1 MEDFSDKTFI
11 LKKHPVIL
19 VHGKRNVGK
28 TTFVKKLIE
37 SSDYI
42 YFQFFEN
49 TNSIDIISNVLNIKT
64 TGTNISL
71 DAIILQK
78 LDRLMNIENKT
89 VIFDNIEKMDRE
101 GLSLFFNLSMKGL
114 HNMSKGH
121 IIAIYTDSN
130 MKQYLKGMLS
140 LLVNQGAFD
149 LKMKKPSYEEFK
161 EFIKVNG
168 YSIHENLL
176 KMIYKEVNGNYNF
189 AQDVL
194 IELEKKGYIVE
205 KTFIRNVDE
214 TKLDEIRNLI
224 LEISSKEFK
233 IPNLDEDDKILLFIL
248 NNVNKIKINE
258 LNKIFE
264 LKNVEKSLIKLLKY
278 KLILIDGQEIY
289 IKKKIY
295 ITLRNSNLIYSNI
308 AKWYE
313 AKKIYDEA
321 GRFYYLSGDLKKAI
335 KYICDVKYLRD
346 HIYYAKY
353 CNNKSLKSSVVDL
366 LLKYFEVNE
375 MFDEMYILCKNLYI
389 KNTSNLKYVSS
400 FAKASYLM
408 NDYKTSKNLYKK
420 ILRISKRSSY
430 KLNSL
435 INLAK
440 IYYKEEDYN
449 KALDLILQ
457 ALKIAI
463 KKEDK
468 INEAEIYK
476 IIGNIYY
483 YNFNDTSAKAY
494 YDRSLEI
501 YNKLNIEKE
510 KANIYNN
517 LGNIFLES
525 DLIKSMDYYSKAMEL
540 SEKYWWISLIIA
552 LNINLGIISIFTGNI
567 ANAIYNE
574 RRSVGLA
581 LAKKDYSSAI
591 LAINYIFE
599 IQMLKGDYD
608 GAEETINLGLKLSK
622 KSLGKITNK
631 TLKMD
636 KTILNIIKG
645 QLKNT
650 EIKVEIFRNDIPIQS
665 ELTKYY
671 ASQLKFYS
679 TDINGYIEEFRKNF
693 LKETNMIKIGDLLD
707 LMNYLEIVLY
717 RDYFNRINTKEIIE
731 VVEKVKNIKDIEK
744 LKLIKWRINVI
755 DSIFLLDTKNTRN
768 MFYENI
774 KKIENEGLKY
784 LSAKLKIIYG
794 LYYYNKMKDNSI
806 LKEGINVI
814 KSFNRSGLL
823 VIYSNAIRMI

>member
-1 MEDFSDKTFI
+1 
-11 LKKHPVIL
+11 
-19 VHGKRNVGK
+19 
-28 TTFVKKLIE
+28 LIE

-42 YFQFFEN
+42 YFQFFEKPS
-49 TNSIDIISNVLNIKT
+49 SIEIISNVLNIKS
-64 TGTNISL
+64 TGSNISI

-78 LDRLMNIENKT
+78 LDRLINIENKT
-89 VIFDNIEKMDRE
+89 AIFDNIEKMDRE

-121 IIAIYTDSN
+121 IIGIYNDSY

-168 YSIHENLL
+168 YAIHENLL
-176 KMIYKEVNGNYNF
+176 KMIYKEVNGNYNS
-189 AQDVL
+189 AQDV
-194 IELEKKGYIVE
+194 INELEKKGYIVE
-205 KTFIRNVDE
+205 KTFIKNVDD

-224 LEISSKEFK
+224 LEIISKEFK
-233 IPNLDEDDKILLFIL
+233 IPNLDEDDRILLFII
-248 NNVNKIKINE
+248 NNVNKIKINDLKE
-258 LNKIFE
+258 IFE
-264 LKNVEKSLIKLLKY
+264 LKNIEKSLKKLSKH
-278 KLILIDGQEIY
+278 KLILIKGKEIY
-289 IKKKIY
+289 IKRKIY
-295 ITLRNSNLIYSNI
+295 ITLRNSNLIYSKI

-321 GRFYYLSGDLKKAI
+321 GRFYYLSGNLKKAI
-335 KYICDVKYLRD
+335 KYICNVRYLRD
-346 HIYYAKY
+346 HIHYAKY
-353 CNNKSLKSSVVDL
+353 CKNTSFKSGVVDL
-366 LLKYFEVNE
+366 LIEYFETNE
-375 MFDEMYILCKNLYI
+375 MFDEMYTLCKNLYQ
-389 KNTSNLKYVSS
+389 KNPNNLKYASS

-408 NDYKTSKNLYKK
+408 NDYKTSKSLYKK
-420 ILRISKRSSY
+420 ILRISKKSSY

-483 YNFNDTSAKAY
+483 YNFNDISAKTY

-501 YNKLNIEKE
+501 YNKLNVEKE

-517 LGNIFLES
+517 MGNIFSES
-525 DLIKSMDYYSKAMEL
+525 DLIKSMEYYLKAMEL
-540 SEKYWWISLIIA
+540 SEKNWWISLIIA

-591 LAINYIFE
+591 LAIIYIFE

-608 GAEETINLGLKLSK
+608 GAEETINLGLQLSK
-622 KSLGKITNK
+622 KSLGKITSK

-665 ELTKYY
+665 ELAKYY
-671 ASQLKFYS
+671 ASQLKFYKA
-679 TDINGYIEEFRKNF
+679 DINSYIEEFRKNF
-693 LKETNMIKIGDLLD
+693 LKENNIIKIGDLLD

-731 VVEKVKNIKDIEK
+731 IVEKVKNIKDIEK
-744 LKLIKWRINVI
+744 LKLIKWRINII
-755 DSIFLLDTKNTRN
+755 DSIFSLDIKNTRN
-768 MFYENI
+768 MFYENV

-794 LYYYNKMKDNSI
+794 LYYYNKVKDNSI

-814 KSFNRSGLL
+814 KSFNRTGLL
-823 VIYSNAIRMI
+823 SIYSNAIKMI